1 MTEETNAVTK
11 KLTFR
16 FGERDFQIKL
26 KFPTEKTRKASSTLE
41 ASISFFNFLKE
52 LKIVDNSE
60 KIQKWANSGDTEFI
74 FTPSD
79 KVTSLKIRKKA
90 YNLGI
95 PVIPGEVYRR
105 NQEES
110 YQKAIYK

>member
-26 KFPTEKTRKASSTLE
+26 NFPTEKTRTASSTLE
-41 ASISFFNFLKE
+41 ASTSFFNFLKD
-52 LKIVDNSE
+52 LKIIDDSE
-60 KIQKWANSGDTEFI
+60 KIQQWAKSGNTEFI
-74 FTPSD
+74 FDPSD

-95 PVIPGEVYRR
+95 PVIPGEVYKK

-110 YQKAIYK
+110 YQKAICK